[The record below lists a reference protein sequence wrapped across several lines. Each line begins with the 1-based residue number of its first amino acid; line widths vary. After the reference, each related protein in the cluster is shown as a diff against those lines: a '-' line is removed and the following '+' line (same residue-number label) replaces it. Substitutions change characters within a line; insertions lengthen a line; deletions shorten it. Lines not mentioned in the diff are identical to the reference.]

1 MRKITAL
8 ILILL
13 SAAAFGQITQTEDDP
28 FDVNYGVMLDRID
41 SSLLKDVQ
49 IVKFKKSEGVIFPK
63 EYAEQF
69 FGDPKVVY
77 FTPDAALIKSID
89 SEIISQYCEAYQ
101 RFNENVWAKVIKRIE
116 EKEDPE
122 SLENARKQKAEEK
135 KGLERNCLRR
145 QKDLIYFDRQYIG
158 YTNKNGERI
167 IYIQLLD
174 FREDPYH
181 LKPEFKNSWIVG
193 WHGWFETNR
202 APVHFHIDKN
212 LLTVNEDI

>member
-1 MRKITAL
+1 MEKITAL

-13 SAAAFGQITQTEDDP
+13 SAAAFGQITQTGDDP

-89 SEIISQYCEAYQ
+89 SEIISQYCEARQ
-101 RFNENVWAKVIKRIE
+101 RFNEKVWAETIKRLE
-116 EKEDPE
+116 ERDDPE
-122 SLENARKQKAEEK
+122 SLENPKRQKTKERKRFEK
-135 KGLERNCLRR
+135 SCLRE
-145 QKDLIYFDRQYIG
+145 QKNLVYFDRQYIG
-158 YTNKNGERI
+158 YTNKSGERI
-167 IYIQLLD
+167 IFIQLLD
-174 FREDPYH
+174 FRKDPYH

-193 WHGWFETNR
+193 WHGWFESNR
-202 APVHFHIDKN
+202 ASFHFHIDKN